1 MAPALNLG
9 GLRLGIKE
17 ITSLLSFLI
26 CKLRRLD
33 QPVFKALL
41 SLNNFLV
48 LFPEVRCAY
57 FGGIWKLNI
66 VKALGKSAP

>member
-1 MAPALNLG
+1 M
-9 GLRLGIKE
+9 GLC
-17 ITSLLSFLI
+17 FLI

-48 LFPEVRCAY
+48 LFPEVDVLILSG
-57 FGGIWKLNI
+57 FEN
-66 VKALGKSAP
+66 

>member
-1 MAPALNLG
+1 MG
-9 GLRLGIKE
+9 F
-17 ITSLLSFLI
+17 SFLI

-66 VKALGKSAP
+66 VKALGKSGP